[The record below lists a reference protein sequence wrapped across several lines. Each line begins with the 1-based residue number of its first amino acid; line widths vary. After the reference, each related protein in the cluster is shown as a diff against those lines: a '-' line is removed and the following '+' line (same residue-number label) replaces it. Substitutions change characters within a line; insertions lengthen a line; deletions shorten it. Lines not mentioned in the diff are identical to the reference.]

1 MKEGIKMNKQKETV
15 NEKIDELVR
24 RIVNRFHPEK
34 VILFGSFARGTAGE
48 DSDADVLVVM
58 PVEGSKRKKA
68 NEIDVALVGI
78 DLAVDVIVVTP
89 EELERQKDQIGTI
102 IYPALKEGKV
112 LYEKAA

>member
-1 MKEGIKMNKQKETV
+1 MNKQKETV